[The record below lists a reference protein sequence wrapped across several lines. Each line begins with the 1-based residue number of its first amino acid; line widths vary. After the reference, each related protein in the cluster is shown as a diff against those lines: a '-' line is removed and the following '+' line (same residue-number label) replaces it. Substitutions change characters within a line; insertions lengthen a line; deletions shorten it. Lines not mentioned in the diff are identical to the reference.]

1 MAHPTGGGGRQGW
14 PATWRHWSR
23 RTGSSYSAP
32 HQPGAAPRAASRRQR
47 LASLVD
53 SRRRSKCRPPNVAT
67 SSIAA
72 LPGPDDC
79 CCSSGH
85 FAADTG
91 NGAAPVQGYGI
102 VLRYDIYMKSMLRYF
117 QIYAQHYSIDTL
129 PPKLQCKEKLRT
141 HDGGKELTSH
151 FKAFPRPT
159 RQQNKLVP
167 DSPIVVG
174 CFMSYTGNTES
185 ILTSSLGV
193 FLLL

>member
-1 MAHPTGGGGRQGW
+1 MWESGGCGRPLVLPRRYTAASSCRVLVSLHPLWWRGGAAARRSRAAPYWAVAHPTGGGGRQGW

-79 CCSSGH
+79 CCSTGH
-85 FAADTG
+85 FAAG
-91 NGAAPVQGYGI
+91 
-102 VLRYDIYMKSMLRYF
+102 
-117 QIYAQHYSIDTL
+117 
-129 PPKLQCKEKLRT
+129 
-141 HDGGKELTSH
+141 
-151 FKAFPRPT
+151 RPT
-159 RQQNKLVP
+159 FPGMEQPLFRYL
-167 DSPIVVG
+167 D
-174 CFMSYTGNTES
+174 
-185 ILTSSLGV
+185 L
-193 FLLL
+193 